1 MPNEGIY
8 PDNELVVLLSKD
20 DTRAF
25 TLLYNRYWKI
35 LFSIAYNRLKDI
47 QTAEDIVHDAF
58 MSLWHN
64 RHTLSPDALNPYLA
78 TAVKYMVF
86 AQVRKK
92 AHAREY
98 EKEQGFAPVPDIHIE
113 DSVHYRRI
121 LNIIEEELNS
131 LPEKCRLIFK
141 YSREQGMSS
150 KEIAARFQ
158 ISPKTVDNQ
167 INKALRRL
175 KVKIK
180 DLLWSLF

>member
-1 MPNEGIY
+1 MPGEGIY
-8 PDNELVVLLSKD
+8 SDSELVVLLSKD
-20 DTRAF
+20 NPRAF
-25 TLLYNRYWKI
+25 TLLYDRYWKM

-47 QTAEDIVHDAF
+47 QVAEDIVHDVF

-64 RHTLSPDALNPYLA
+64 RNTISPDALNPYLA
-78 TAVKYMVF
+78 TAVKYMVL

-92 AHAREY
+92 TYARQY
-98 EKEQGFAPVPDIHIE
+98 EKLKGPASVTDIYIE
-113 DSVHYRRI
+113 DSIHYRRI

-141 YSREQGMSS
+141 CSREEGMSS
-150 KEIAARFQ
+150 KEIAERFQ

-175 KVKIK
+175 KHKIQ
-180 DLLWSLF
+180 DLLWSFF